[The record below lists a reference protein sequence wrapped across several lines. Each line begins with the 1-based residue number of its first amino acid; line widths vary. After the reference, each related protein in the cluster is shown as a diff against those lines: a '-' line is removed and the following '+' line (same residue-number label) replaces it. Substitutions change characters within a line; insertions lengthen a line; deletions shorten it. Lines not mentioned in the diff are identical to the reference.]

1 MSVIEREGAT
11 KSGDG
16 SAVAQEHVLFTHSDK
31 CASLL
36 KALLLPFTERAALSE
51 VSAVDWS
58 SCNEFC
64 KILEIYQEQGHLL
77 DPHLESLVT
86 PLMAAI
92 QRCSR
97 ETGIAKQHSALLSAV
112 GKCVYTL
119 SKVRGYKVVTK
130 FFPHEAID
138 LEGCLL
144 LLALTPPSNF
154 DSWEARFTLFLW
166 LSVLLL
172 IPFNLASLDNKEG
185 GQPLIERLLFV
196 CESALSESSRTREPA
211 ALSLSRL
218 LTRAD
223 TETNDLPVFLKRANA
238 VINGSIASDALYDT
252 RAQGF
257 LAAVAAVFK
266 RGDRAGLLKRVPM
279 VLVRI
284 TDASLFATASTGLRK
299 MMVKAAARMGLA
311 MLPAR
316 VATWRYN
323 RGSRS
328 LEANL
333 SSTTSTSRSVVTLAS
348 AAPAAEFIVPAS
360 CTFDDSQ
367 DGDAHVFVEV
377 DRVVDALLRGLD
389 DKDTVVRWS
398 AAKGIGRITGRLPG
412 HLADEIVLE
421 TLRLI
426 SNLHSDS
433 AWHGACLA
441 LAELARRGLLLPIR
455 LDASVTA
462 VEKALVYDERRG
474 SASVGSHVRD
484 AACYVCWG
492 FARAYE
498 PSLLAPFLKR
508 LAVALLQTALFDRE
522 VNCRRAASA
531 AFQEMVG
538 RQGSFSHGID
548 ITQRADFFSLSNRH
562 AAFTDI
568 AYYVAGFEDYRV
580 PLLERVSSAPL
591 VHWDMSIRH
600 LAAEGLFKLVP
611 LDTDHTLTVIVPR
624 LVSQATDSD
633 LCVRHGCIIG
643 LAAVVKAIT
652 SVSIAAS
659 QMDYILST
667 ATASILSCCSHQ
679 VIKSR
684 GSELTRQAVC
694 SLVTS
699 LCFAASR
706 IDDPVFDTIKS
717 FVLECFVNAVDDVR
731 SAGLAALRSLNAHF
745 EQRPVESNSIAVVC
759 IENASQLGIGSM
771 EVRASCRGS
780 IAALASLPLSVMPS
794 SLLSRVVLA
803 VCDAAKG
810 IVSNSEIV
818 DIESRSTACEALSSL
833 VESGALVRDAALV
846 EPIISALHV
855 SLNDYS
861 VDKRG
866 DIGSLVRESSMSA
879 FFSVLTRI
887 LTDTSNSGGQLSG
900 TLAAA
905 CISSIFR
912 QCFEKIDRV
921 RAHAGAVSAQ
931 LCVMVYVQQAFPI
944 CSKVISSQNIDWINA
959 ATAFSFAVDMLS
971 EQSVRQSLC
980 EGIVVSCG
988 GVGESVARGGWNAL
1002 KTWLI
1007 ANKGHHSDDVCSCIL
1022 QLLSIHQSCDRIVM
1036 PTLRLLN
1043 IMLSDGEVGACMAE
1057 LKHGTLLSSCIDWT
1071 CAEAK
1076 KCSDVSKLCALID
1089 ILAACSGL
1097 RSNFTVPC
1105 IKYMTITLSHRLPR
1119 VSLHVFECDVCSCVY
1134 PFAHRCELT
1143 ALTRSTRLCSLPR
1156 LSGLMRSLP
1165 VKTCFLL
1172 FLSSIAAECL
1182 ASCVILGA
1190 DVDSAGV
1197 ALASASWS
1205 GGVAEVK
1212 TARAEVAAALKIELP
1227 APAAVAVKKAA
1238 NISQEKGEGY
1248 GTLVRD
1254 MGY

>member
-1 MSVIEREGAT
+1 MTEREGTT
-11 KSGDG
+11 KGGD
-16 SAVAQEHVLFTHSDK
+16 SIAVAQENVLFTHSDK
-31 CASLL
+31 CAALL
-36 KALLLPFTERAALSE
+36 KTLLLPFANSTLPS
-51 VSAVDWS
+51 VVTAVDWP

-64 KILEIYQEQGHLL
+64 KIVEIYQEQGHLL
-77 DPHLESLVT
+77 DPHLESMVA
-86 PLMAAI
+86 PLMASV
-92 QRCSR
+92 QLCTR
-97 ETGIAKQHSALLSAV
+97 EAGMAQQQASLLSAV

-154 DSWEARFTLFLW
+154 ESWELRFTLFLW

-185 GQPLIERLLFV
+185 GRPLIERLVGV
-196 CESALSESSRTREPA
+196 CEGALSESSRTREPA

-223 TETNDLPVFLKRANA
+223 TETNDLPAFLKRANA
-238 VINGSIASDALYDT
+238 VISGSTASDALYDT

-284 TDASLFATASTGLRK
+284 TDASLFASASTGLRK

-333 SSTTSTSRSVVTLAS
+333 SSTAS
-348 AAPAAEFIVPAS
+348 ASSAAAKSITTESTVTAAQT
-360 CTFDDSQ
+360 CDDDQ
-367 DGDAHVFVEV
+367 HGDAHVFVEV
-377 DRVVDALLRGLD
+377 DRIADALLRGLD

-412 HLADEIVLE
+412 HLADEIVME
-421 TLRLI
+421 TLLLI

-462 VEKALVYDERRG
+462 VEQALAYDERRG

-508 LAVALLQTALFDRE
+508 LAVALLQTALYDRE

-538 RQGSFSHGID
+538 RQGSFAHGID

-562 AAFTDI
+562 AAFTEI
-568 AYYVAGFEDYRV
+568 AEYVAGFEDYRL
-580 PLLERVSSAPL
+580 PMLERVSSAPL
-591 VHWDMSIRH
+591 IHWDIAIRY
-600 LAAEGLFKLVP
+600 LAAEGLCKLAP
-611 LDTDHTLTVIVPR
+611 LDADHTLTVIMPR
-624 LVSQATDSD
+624 LAAQVTDSD
-633 LCVRHGCIIG
+633 ICVRHGCILG
-643 LAAVVKAIT
+643 LAAIVKAIT
-652 SVSIAAS
+652 GISAAAS
-659 QMDYILST
+659 QVDSALST
-667 ATASILSCCSHQ
+667 ATVAVLSCCSNQ

-694 SLVTS
+694 SLVCA
-699 LCFAASR
+699 LCAAASR
-706 IDDPVFDTIKS
+706 LNDPVFDTMKN
-717 FVLECFVNAVDDVR
+717 FVLECFVNAADDVR
-731 SAGLAALRSLNAHF
+731 SSGLAALKSMKTHF
-745 EQRPVESNSIAVVC
+745 EQRPHESNAITVVC
-759 IENASQLGIGSM
+759 VENASQLGIGTM
-771 EVRASCRGS
+771 EARAGCRGS
-780 IAALASLPLSVMPS
+780 VAALALLPLSVMPS
-794 SLLSRVVLA
+794 ELLSRVVLA

-810 IVSNSEIV
+810 VVSSSEVV
-818 DIESRSTACEALSSL
+818 DIETRSIACEALSSL
-833 VESGALVRDAALV
+833 VDSGALIRDPSHVATA
-846 EPIISALHV
+846 ISALHV
-855 SLNDYS
+855 ALNDYS

-879 FFSVLTRI
+879 FLSVIARVLH
-887 LTDTSNSGGQLSG
+887 DQSKSGEQLSG
-900 TLAAA
+900 TLATA
-905 CISSIFR
+905 CITSIFR

-921 RAHAGAVSAQ
+921 RAHAGLISAQ
-931 LCVMVYVQQAFPI
+931 LCALAFVRQSFPI
-944 CSKVISSQNIDWINA
+944 CSQVISSQCIDWINA
-959 ATAFSFAVDMLS
+959 ASAFSSAVAMLS
-971 EQSVRQSLC
+971 EENVRQPLC

-1002 KTWLI
+1002 KSWLV
-1007 ANKGHHSDDVCSCIL
+1007 ANKGPHCNEVCSCVL
-1022 QLLSIHQSCDRIVM
+1022 NLLSLHQSCDRIVM

-1043 IMLSDGEVGACMAE
+1043 IMLSDGDIGACMAE
-1057 LKHGTLLSSCIDWT
+1057 LKDGSLLSSCIDWV
-1071 CAEAK
+1071 CVESK

-1089 ILAACSGL
+1089 VLAACSGL
-1097 RSNFTVPC
+1097 RSSFALPC
-1105 IKYMTITLSHRLPR
+1105 IRHMTITLSHRLPR
-1119 VSLHVFECDVCSCVY
+1119 VSRRYFESNC
-1134 PFAHRCELT
+1134 
-1143 ALTRSTRLCSLPR
+1143 
-1156 LSGLMRSLP
+1156 GL
-1165 VKTCFLL
+1165 
-1172 FLSSIAAECL
+1172 
-1182 ASCVILGA
+1182 
-1190 DVDSAGV
+1190 
-1197 ALASASWS
+1197 
-1205 GGVAEVK
+1205 
-1212 TARAEVAAALKIELP
+1212 
-1227 APAAVAVKKAA
+1227 
-1238 NISQEKGEGY
+1238 
-1248 GTLVRD
+1248 
-1254 MGY
+1254 

>member
-1 MSVIEREGAT
+1 MSVVEREGAT
-11 KSGDG
+11 KSVDG
-16 SAVAQEHVLFTHSDK
+16 AAVAQEHVLFTHSDK
-31 CASLL
+31 CSSLL
-36 KALLLPFTERAALSE
+36 KALLLPLTRSDASTENA
-51 VSAVDWS
+51 AVDWS

-64 KILEIYQEQGHLL
+64 KTLEIYQEQGHLL

-97 ETGIAKQHSALLSAV
+97 DARIAQQHAALLSAI

-144 LLALTPPSNF
+144 LLALTPPSNY
-154 DSWEARFTLFLW
+154 DSWEARFALFLW

-172 IPFNLASLDNKEG
+172 IPFNLSSLDNKEG
-185 GQPLIERLLFV
+185 GQSLIERLVFV

-223 TETNDLPVFLKRANA
+223 TEGSDLPAFLKRANA
-238 VINGSIASDALYDT
+238 VISGSVVSDALYDT

-266 RGDRAGLLKRVPM
+266 RGDRSGLLKRVPM

-316 VATWRYN
+316 VAAWRYN

-333 SSTTSTSRSVVTLAS
+333 SSSTCTTSAVAAAATAAS
-348 AAPAAEFIVPAS
+348 ASESTVAVVVAP
-360 CTFDDSQ
+360 DDEQ

-421 TLRLI
+421 TLRLV

-441 LAELARRGLLLPIR
+441 LAELARRGLLLPVR

-538 RQGSFSHGID
+538 RQGSFAHGID

-568 AYYVAGFEDYRV
+568 AHYVASFEDYRV

-591 VHWDMSIRH
+591 VHWDVAIRH
-600 LAAEGLFKLVP
+600 LAAEGLFKLAP
-611 LDTDHTLTVIVPR
+611 LDIEHTFSAVLPR
-624 LVSQATDSD
+624 LVAQVTDAD
-633 LCVRHGCIIG
+633 LSVRHGCIIG
-643 LAAVVKAIT
+643 LAAVVKAVST
-652 SVSIAAS
+652 VSILS
-659 QMDYILST
+659 VQMDFILST
-667 ATASILSCCSHQ
+667 ATASILSCCGNQ

-699 LCFAASR
+699 FCVTASR
-706 IDDPVFDTIKS
+706 IDDSVFDVIKA
-717 FVLECFVNAVDDVR
+717 FVLECLVNAVDDVR
-731 SAGLAALRSLNAHF
+731 SAGLTALKSLSVHF
-745 EQRPVESNSIAVVC
+745 EQRPAESNATAVVC
-759 IENASQLGIGSM
+759 IENAGQLGVGTM
-771 EVRASCRGS
+771 EARASCRGS
-780 IAALASLPLSVMPS
+780 IAALALLPLSVMS
-794 SLLSRVVLA
+794 SELLSRVVLA

-810 IVSNSEIV
+810 VVSDSEVV
-818 DIESRSTACEALSSL
+818 DIETRSIACEALPAL

-846 EPIISALHV
+846 QTVISALHV

-866 DIGSLVRESSMSA
+866 DIGSLVREASMSA
-879 FFSVLTRI
+879 FLSVLTRI
-887 LTDTSNSGGQLSG
+887 LRDSANFADQLRG
-900 TLAAA
+900 TLSNA
-905 CISSIFR
+905 CITSIFR

-921 RAHAGAVSAQ
+921 RAHAGAVSAK
-931 LCVMVYVQQAFPI
+931 LCALCYVQQMFPI
-944 CSKVISSQNIDWINA
+944 CCKVISSQLIDWINA
-959 ATAFSFAVDMLS
+959 AAAFSSAVDMLS
-971 EQSVRQSLC
+971 EESVRQSLC

-1002 KTWLI
+1002 KTWLM
-1007 ANKGHHSDDVCSCIL
+1007 ANQGQRSDDVCSCVL

-1043 IMLSDGEVGACMAE
+1043 IMLSDGDVGARMAE
-1057 LKHGTLLSSCIDWT
+1057 MNHGTLLSSCIDWT

-1097 RSNFTVPC
+1097 RSNFTLPC
-1105 IKYMTITLSHRLPR
+1105 IKYMTIALSHRLPR
-1119 VSLHVFECDVCSCVY
+1119 VCPRVSVAMSHSPFNSSSGANSLRRRAVHGA
-1134 PFAHRCELT
+1134 AHCRSSR
-1143 ALTRSTRLCSLPR
+1143 TRGIRPR
-1156 LSGLMRSLP
+1156 
-1165 VKTCFLL
+1165 
-1172 FLSSIAAECL
+1172 
-1182 ASCVILGA
+1182 
-1190 DVDSAGV
+1190 
-1197 ALASASWS
+1197 
-1205 GGVAEVK
+1205 
-1212 TARAEVAAALKIELP
+1212 
-1227 APAAVAVKKAA
+1227 
-1238 NISQEKGEGY
+1238 
-1248 GTLVRD
+1248 
-1254 MGY
+1254 

>member
-1 MSVIEREGAT
+1 MSTAEREGAT
-11 KSGDG
+11 KIGDS
-16 SAVAQEHVLFTHSDK
+16 SAVAQEHVLFAHSEK

-36 KALLLPFTERAALSE
+36 NALLLPFATSGLPVQAC
-51 VSAVDWS
+51 AVDWS

-77 DPHLESLVT
+77 DPHLESMVA

-92 QRCSR
+92 QRSTR
-97 ETGIAKQHSALLSAV
+97 EAGVAQLRAGLLSAI

-154 DSWEARFTLFLW
+154 ESWELRFTLFLW

-185 GQPLIERLLFV
+185 GQPLIERLVRV
-196 CESALSESSRTREPA
+196 CEDALSESSRTREPA

-223 TETNDLPVFLKRANA
+223 TETNDLPAFLKRANA
-238 VINGSIASDALYDT
+238 VISGSVASDALYDT

-333 SSTTSTSRSVVTLAS
+333 SSTTTASPPVAHSATASPAAASAVS
-348 AAPAAEFIVPAS
+348 AAPT
-360 CTFDDSQ
+360 CDDDQHNDS
-367 DGDAHVFVEV
+367 HVFVEV
-377 DRVVDALLRGLD
+377 DRIADALLRGLD

-421 TLRLI
+421 TLQLM

-462 VEKALVYDERRG
+462 VEQALVYDERRG

-508 LAVALLQTALFDRE
+508 LAVALLQTALYDRE

-538 RQGSFSHGID
+538 RQGSFAHGID

-568 AYYVAGFEDYRV
+568 AQYVAGFEDYRV

-591 VHWDMSIRH
+591 VHWDVSIRH
-600 LAAEGLFKLVP
+600 LAAEGLCKLVP
-611 LDTDHTLTVIVPR
+611 LDVDHALSVIMPR
-624 LVSQATDSD
+624 LAAQVTDSD
-633 LCVRHGCIIG
+633 ICVRHGCIIG
-643 LAAVVKAIT
+643 LAAIVKAVSSI
-652 SVSIAAS
+652 SVAAS
-659 QMDYILST
+659 QLDSVLST
-667 ATASILSCCSHQ
+667 ATTSVLSCCGNQ
-679 VIKSR
+679 VTKSR

-694 SLVTS
+694 SLVCS
-699 LCFAASR
+699 LSAAASQLK
-706 IDDPVFDTIKS
+706 DPVFDVTKA
-717 FVLECFVNAVDDVR
+717 FVLECFVNAADDVR
-731 SAGLAALRSLNAHF
+731 AGGLAALKSLKTHF
-745 EQRPVESNSIAVVC
+745 EQRPIESNAVASICVQ
-759 IENASQLGIGSM
+759 NAFQLGIGTM
-771 EVRASCRGS
+771 EARAGCRGS
-780 IAALASLPLSVMPS
+780 VAALALLPLSVMPS
-794 SLLSRVVLA
+794 ELLSRVVQA

-810 IVSNSEIV
+810 VVSSSEIV
-818 DIESRSTACEALSSL
+818 DIETRSIACEALSSL
-833 VESGALVRDAALV
+833 VESGAFMRDSAHVAAVFAALH
-846 EPIISALHV
+846 A

-866 DIGSLVRESSMSA
+866 DIGSHVRESAMSA
-879 FFSVLTRI
+879 FLSVLT
-887 LTDTSNSGGQLSG
+887 NSLCDPASRGLLSG

-905 CISSIFR
+905 CITAIFR

-921 RAHAGAVSAQ
+921 RAHAGAISAQ
-931 LCVMVYVQQAFPI
+931 LCSLGFVQDAFPV
-944 CSKVISSQNIDWINA
+944 CSRVISSQNIDWINA
-959 ATAFSFAVDMLS
+959 ASAFSSAVGMLS
-971 EQSVRQSLC
+971 EESVRQSLC

-1002 KTWLI
+1002 KTWLM
-1007 ANKGHHSDDVCSCIL
+1007 ANKGRHGNDVCTCML
-1022 QLLSIHQSCDRIVM
+1022 QLLPIHQSCDRIVV
-1036 PTLRLLN
+1036 PALRLLN
-1043 IMLSDGEVGACMAE
+1043 IMLSDGDVGSCMAE
-1057 LKHGTLLSSCIDWT
+1057 LKDGSLLSSCIDWV

-1076 KCSDVSKLCALID
+1076 KCGDVSKLCALID

-1097 RSNFTVPC
+1097 RSSFAVPC
-1105 IKYMTITLSHRLPR
+1105 IKYMTIALSHRLPR
-1119 VSLHVFECDVCSCVY
+1119 VCRHF
-1134 PFAHRCELT
+1134 
-1143 ALTRSTRLCSLPR
+1143 
-1156 LSGLMRSLP
+1156 
-1165 VKTCFLL
+1165 
-1172 FLSSIAAECL
+1172 
-1182 ASCVILGA
+1182 
-1190 DVDSAGV
+1190 
-1197 ALASASWS
+1197 
-1205 GGVAEVK
+1205 
-1212 TARAEVAAALKIELP
+1212 
-1227 APAAVAVKKAA
+1227 
-1238 NISQEKGEGY
+1238 
-1248 GTLVRD
+1248 
-1254 MGY
+1254 

>member
-1 MSVIEREGAT
+1 MSTSEREGTT
-11 KSGDG
+11 KSGD
-16 SAVAQEHVLFTHSDK
+16 STAVAQEHILFAHSEK
-31 CASLL
+31 CAFLL
-36 KALLLPFTERAALSE
+36 KALLIPFEKSDARTA
-51 VSAVDWS
+51 VCAVDWS

-77 DPHLESLVT
+77 DPHLESIVA

-92 QRCSR
+92 QQCARDI
-97 ETGIAKQHSALLSAV
+97 GMAQQHEELLSAI
-112 GKCVYTL
+112 GKCVYIL

-130 FFPHEAID
+130 FFPHEAVD

-144 LLALTPPSNF
+144 LLARTPPSHF
-154 DSWEARFTLFLW
+154 ESWELRFTLFLW

-172 IPFNLASLDNKEG
+172 IPFNLSSLDNKEG
-185 GQPLIERLLFV
+185 GQPLIERLVQV
-196 CESALSESSRTREPA
+196 CEGALSESSRTREPA

-223 TETNDLPVFLKRANA
+223 TETNDLPAFLKRANA
-238 VINGSIASDALYDT
+238 VISGSVASDALYDT

-333 SSTTSTSRSVVTLAS
+333 SSATSGSRSVATSATAS
-348 AAPAAEFIVPAS
+348 AAESNVPAAAV
-360 CTFDDSQ
+360 CDDDQ
-367 DGDAHVFVEV
+367 DSDAHVYVEV
-377 DRVVDALLRGLD
+377 DRIADALLRGLD

-421 TLRLI
+421 TLQLI

-462 VEKALVYDERRG
+462 VEQALAYDERRG

-508 LAVALLQTALFDRE
+508 LAVALLQTALYDRE

-538 RQGSFSHGID
+538 RQGSFAHGID

-568 AYYVAGFEDYRV
+568 AEYVAGFEDYRL
-580 PLLERVSSAPL
+580 PMLERVSSSPL
-591 VHWDMSIRH
+591 VHWDIAIRQ
-600 LAAEGLFKLVP
+600 LAAEGLCKLVP
-611 LDTDHTLTVIVPR
+611 LAVDHTVSIVMPR
-624 LVSQATDSD
+624 LAAQVTDSD
-633 LCVRHGCIIG
+633 ICVRHGCIMG
-643 LAAVVKAIT
+643 LAAIVKA
-652 SVSIAAS
+652 AAS
-659 QMDYILST
+659 TSLNSSQRDAVMST
-667 ATASILSCCSHQ
+667 ATASVLSCCSNQ

-694 SLVTS
+694 SLVCS
-699 LCFAASR
+699 LCGAASR
-706 IDDPVFDTIKS
+706 IDGPVFEIIKT
-717 FVLECFVNAVDDVR
+717 FVLECFVNAADDVR
-731 SAGLAALRSLNAHF
+731 FGGLVALRSLKTHF
-745 EQRPVESNSIAVVC
+745 EQRPHESNAIAAICV
-759 IENASQLGIGSM
+759 ENASQLGIGTM
-771 EVRASCRGS
+771 EARASCRGS
-780 IAALASLPLSVMPS
+780 VAALALVPLSVMPS
-794 SLLSRVVLA
+794 ELLSRVVLA

-810 IVSNSEIV
+810 VVGSSEIV
-818 DIESRSTACEALSSL
+818 DIETRSIACESLSSL
-833 VESGALVRDAALV
+833 VESGALDRD
-846 EPIISALHV
+846 SAHVASIFASLHV
-855 SLNDYS
+855 ALNDYT

-866 DIGSLVRESSMSA
+866 DIGSHVRESAMSA
-879 FFSVLTRI
+879 FLSVLSSA
-887 LTDTSNSGGQLSG
+887 LCNSAESGIQLSG
-900 TLAAA
+900 TLATS
-905 CISSIFR
+905 CILSTFR

-921 RAHAGAVSAQ
+921 RAHAGGVSTQ
-931 LCVMVYVQQAFPI
+931 LCALSFVKQTFPL
-944 CSKVISSQNIDWINA
+944 CCKVISSQNIDWINA
-959 ATAFSFAVDMLS
+959 ASAFSCAVGMLFEES
-971 EQSVRQSLC
+971 ARQSLC
-980 EGIVVSCG
+980 EGVVVSCG
-988 GVGESVARGGWNAL
+988 GVGESVARAGWNAL
-1002 KTWLI
+1002 KAWLM
-1007 ANKGHHSDDVCSCIL
+1007 ANKGHHCNNVCSCML
-1022 QLLSIHQSCDRIVM
+1022 QLLSFHQTCDRIVI

-1043 IMLSDGEVGACMAE
+1043 IMLSDGDIGALMAE
-1057 LKHGTLLSSCIDWT
+1057 LDDGAMLVSCIDWVCT
-1071 CAEAK
+1071 EAK

-1097 RSNFTVPC
+1097 RSIFTPPC
-1105 IKYMTITLSHRLPR
+1105 IKYMTVTLSHRLPR
-1119 VSLHVFECDVCSCVY
+1119 V
-1134 PFAHRCELT
+1134 R
-1143 ALTRSTRLCSLPR
+1143 RLI
-1156 LSGLMRSLP
+1156 
-1165 VKTCFLL
+1165 F
-1172 FLSSIAAECL
+1172 F
-1182 ASCVILGA
+1182 
-1190 DVDSAGV
+1190 
-1197 ALASASWS
+1197 
-1205 GGVAEVK
+1205 
-1212 TARAEVAAALKIELP
+1212 
-1227 APAAVAVKKAA
+1227 
-1238 NISQEKGEGY
+1238 IS
-1248 GTLVRD
+1248 
-1254 MGY
+1254 